1 MINMIRF
8 EFKKLLI
15 KQYGLILIIILVI
28 AKIIS
33 SSELFEPDYGS
44 LTPQQREVY
53 IGYIKELGG
62 VLTDEKESAII
73 ETYTSLLEAESKLS
87 EIEKK
92 RNNGEF
98 ADMEEYFKALSQV
111 PEIISHKAAI
121 EKLYSSY
128 KSVAEDRE
136 NRVLLAFDAPAMRV
150 GQEYL
155 FLIFICYISA
165 ASVYYERRINNLQKT
180 SVNGKKGCCAKLLAL
195 LSVIGFVWVI
205 FALIEFFAL
214 TAVVSGN
221 DLKASLASLES
232 FKETSYS
239 DMTVIGGF
247 CAVQGVKLIGYL
259 FTAAITLILIR
270 FSGNL
275 ILSVFSPAALN
286 IVWIYLF
293 GNNTVAFYQP
303 FSLMRSAFYFT
314 GTHYIDL
321 GTSCYPEYDEIP
333 LSVLLVLIA
342 VSAAV
347 IVFAGI
353 TVANLGKNHLG
364 RKTLKLS
371 AAAMIT
377 MLAMLLGGCSGISS
391 DQAAHGF
398 GSAENIA
405 KKDDEFFALRYVTN
419 SEHRVLSSKISV
431 LNDDLDVKRDNILR
445 NIFETEIVI
454 DGIFVNGDYLYY
466 SAVFEDSSRINRIN
480 LEDFSEETLY
490 FGDYAIFRGQTKYFD
505 MITVWSDGLDMED
518 VTVKDFFADNG
529 KIVILM
535 KSGKVYSLDIST
547 GFISYLFEDV
557 VVHDFC
563 TMEGKIYYLNLNGE
577 LICFEGGKKEP
588 VSSRIFTGLCS
599 DEKNIYVCGPGG
611 VYRYDGEFGETQLS
625 STKGNGRIR
634 AWDGNTAF
642 ETEKGWSY
650 IENGTEKSIG
660 GADDIFICG
669 KGLIL
674 DKNDDLI
681 LYERWDQN
689 EKIG

>member
-1 MINMIRF
+1 MIKF
-8 EFKKLLI
+8 EFKKLLL

-28 AKIIS
+28 AKIFS
-33 SSELFEPDYGS
+33 SSELFDSDYGS

-53 IGYIKELGG
+53 IAYINELGG
-62 VLTDEKESAII
+62 VLTDEKESVII
-73 ETYTSLLEAESKLS
+73 ETYTSLLEAEGKLS
-87 EIEKK
+87 EIERK

-98 ADMEEYFKALSQV
+98 TDMEEYFKALSQV
-111 PEIISHKAAI
+111 PEIIYHKAAI
-121 EKLYSSY
+121 EKLYSGY

-136 NRVLLAFDAPAMRV
+136 NRILLAFDAPAMSV

-165 ASVYYERRINNLQKT
+165 ASIYYERRINNLQKT

-195 LSVIGFVWVI
+195 LSVIGLVWVI

-214 TAVVSGN
+214 ASVVSAEN
-221 DLKASLASLES
+221 LNTSLASLES
-232 FKETSYS
+232 FKETPYS
-239 DMTVIGGF
+239 DMTIIGGF
-247 CAVQGVKLIGYL
+247 CSIQAVKLTGYL
-259 FTAAITLILIR
+259 FTAAAALILIR

-293 GNNTVAFYQP
+293 GNNTLAFYQP
-303 FSLMRSAFYFT
+303 FSLMRGAAYFT

-321 GTSCYPEYDEIP
+321 GTSRYPEYGEIP
-333 LSVLLVLIA
+333 LSVLLALIA

-353 TVANLGKNHLG
+353 TVVGLGKNHLG
-364 RKTLKLS
+364 RKALKRS

-377 MLAMLLGGCSGISS
+377 MLVMLLGGCSETSS
-391 DQAAHGF
+391 DQADHSF
-398 GSAENIA
+398 GGAGYIA
-405 KKDDEFFALRYVTN
+405 QNNSGYYALRYVTN
-419 SEHRVLSSKISV
+419 SEHQVLSSKISV
-431 LNDDLDVKRDNILR
+431 LNDNLDVKKDSILR
-445 NIFETEIVI
+445 NIFETEIVV

-466 SAVFEDSSRINRIN
+466 SAVFGDGSRINRIN
-480 LEDFSEETLY
+480 LEDFSEKTVY

-505 MITVWSDGLDMED
+505 MITVWADGLDMDD

-535 KSGKVYSLDIST
+535 KNGKVYNFDIVT
-547 GFISYLFEDV
+547 GFMSYLFEDV

-563 TMEGKIYYLNLNGE
+563 VMEGKIYYLNLNGE
-577 LICFEGGKKEP
+577 LICFEDGKKEP

-599 DEKNIYVCGPGG
+599 DGKNIYCCGPGG
-611 VYRYDGEFGETQLS
+611 VYCYDGEFGETQLS

-634 AWDGNTAF
+634 AWNGNTAF
-642 ETEKGWSY
+642 ETENGWSY
-650 IENGTEKSIG
+650 IENGTEKNIG
-660 GADDIFICG
+660 SADNIFICN

-681 LYERWDQN
+681 LYERWGQN